1 MVWEI
6 NDKSTYILRYYLP
19 LDPTYDETIFNKRGD
34 ELIQYCL
41 NNHITAVMLYVDL
54 NPNWYYSPDSLEHTR
69 YYATLLQPVIEK
81 LRENAI
87 SYQLN
92 YQNLVG
98 AWDGGANLNDVNQWE
113 NWVDQDG
120 KASSGCA
127 CCLGSRFRAVAG
139 QKLKLWA
146 ATKPDVIWIDDD
158 VRFHNHLTAIGDLWS
173 GKSSSYRVDYG
184 CFCDEHI
191 KKFNETYH
199 LSYSR
204 AKIVEGI
211 LSGGDGRKRWM
222 NFSGSVADE
231 FASWIEKTIHEISP
245 NTRIAVMTSTVDS
258 HSVEGRN
265 WNSFLHS
272 LSGEHKPL
280 LRPTFGPY
288 KEGDPRA
295 FFISYLAVEQLK
307 ENIKSQYGRNVDFCP
322 EIENTRFTC
331 WSKSIAATK
340 YQLFLSAFLGCRCIT
355 LSIFDLEGCV
365 LEEEPEFAKMLI
377 EMKPVLDVL
386 SQYDLWQWGSEG
398 IGFITSPDRIKDSE
412 KSVSSINEL
421 AEGRI
426 WEHMLI
432 KAGIP
437 CKYVVPDA
445 ITEVNSVALDA
456 YTVNLLTDED
466 LKYLLSKGVLLDA
479 AAAEILANRGF
490 SEYLGVQVG
499 EKMKCVANCEVLEQF
514 SRTDGSKVRIPARI
528 DGYKWN
534 NLILNGADRI
544 STLITPLGSEHVGF
558 SKYVN
563 KLGGKVYVYAANGSF
578 GDGFYTTYRV
588 KMLKNICNDMAGA
601 KLVEVDNS
609 SYSLVASKKDKSER
623 VVMVT
628 NMNADTMDD
637 ICIRVPE
644 DVKEA
649 VFITQNG
656 DQRETVI
663 NGNVISC
670 SNASLKLYEGIVC
683 LMKTVDGEAK

>member
-1 MVWEI
+1 MEWEI

-158 VRFHNHLTAIGDLWS
+158 IRFHNHLTAIGDLWS

-322 EIENTRFTC
+322 EIENGGVMDTFSDTLKPCIEQVNTC
-331 WSKSIAATK
+331 HI
-340 YQLFLSAFLGCRCIT
+340 Y
-355 LSIFDLEGCV
+355 
-365 LEEEPEFAKMLI
+365 
-377 EMKPVLDVL
+377 
-386 SQYDLWQWGSEG
+386 
-398 IGFITSPDRIKDSE
+398 
-412 KSVSSINEL
+412 
-421 AEGRI
+421 
-426 WEHMLI
+426 
-432 KAGIP
+432 
-437 CKYVVPDA
+437 
-445 ITEVNSVALDA
+445 
-456 YTVNLLTDED
+456 
-466 LKYLLSKGVLLDA
+466 
-479 AAAEILANRGF
+479 
-490 SEYLGVQVG
+490 
-499 EKMKCVANCEVLEQF
+499 
-514 SRTDGSKVRIPARI
+514 
-528 DGYKWN
+528 
-534 NLILNGADRI
+534 
-544 STLITPLGSEHVGF
+544 
-558 SKYVN
+558 
-563 KLGGKVYVYAANGSF
+563 
-578 GDGFYTTYRV
+578 
-588 KMLKNICNDMAGA
+588 
-601 KLVEVDNS
+601 
-609 SYSLVASKKDKSER
+609 
-623 VVMVT
+623 
-628 NMNADTMDD
+628 
-637 ICIRVPE
+637 
-644 DVKEA
+644 
-649 VFITQNG
+649 
-656 DQRETVI
+656 
-663 NGNVISC
+663 
-670 SNASLKLYEGIVC
+670 
-683 LMKTVDGEAK
+683 